1 MARAD
6 DGDDDYK
13 DSDDDDDDAAKRR
26 GTDDAPYPC
35 GMRSFPGD
43 TNEQSGRKA
52 HRCTWLR
59 PEALSKLLT

>member
-6 DGDDDYK
+6 DGDDDK
-13 DSDDDDDDAAKRR
+13 DSDDDDDAAKRR

-35 GMRSFPGD
+35 GMRSFPFD
-43 TNEQSGRKA
+43 TNEPSGRKA
-52 HRCTWLR
+52 YRCTWLR

>member
-13 DSDDDDDDAAKRR
+13 DSDDDDAAKRR

-35 GMRSFPGD
+35 GMRSFPFD
-43 TNEQSGRKA
+43 TRMSRVGERLIAVLGCAR
-52 HRCTWLR
+52 R
-59 PEALSKLLT
+59 P